1 MPRGAF
7 PDGKFLNYTRII
19 LKNVKLEK
27 GIRLI
32 IAIERDETIIMYV
45 DHALASIG

>member
-7 PDGKFLNYTRII
+7 PDGKFLNHTRII
-19 LKNVKLEK
+19 KNIKLKKE
-27 GIRLI
+27 IRLI